1 MMMIA
6 DVAMRIFRDSM
17 EALELD
23 KFQILPD
30 WKFYKW
36 KKKKDFLDCY
46 TCLLMYYFDCLVH
59 GICVIKTENKT
70 FVQLITYNLTS

>member
-36 KKKKDFLDCY
+36 KKKK
-46 TCLLMYYFDCLVH
+46 
-59 GICVIKTENKT
+59 I
-70 FVQLITYNLTS
+70 S